1 MTETSNTSTRK
12 ICFLLLPEYP
22 LYALVPAIE
31 ALRLAN
37 QNSGKLLY
45 EWSFASV
52 QGGPVGAGNGFSLN
66 QTTKISNH
74 LSPEFVIVCA
84 GNQPTEYLDRP
95 LLDWLSRRAAF
106 GATLGAIDTGAFA
119 LAKAGVLQGYK
130 LTLHW
135 EARAAFQD
143 MFPKLEVLDQLFVV
157 DGDRWTCAGGT
168 AALDMM
174 LYLIS
179 INNGPELAEVVTD
192 GFVHGQRRSAVTPQR
207 QSKGAMRNDLWG
219 RAHHLMQATRN
230 EPIDLE
236 TLCSRI
242 GTSRR
247 TLERL
252 AAQNV
257 EMSPSEYYLRL
268 RLMASKEMLMYS
280 SKSVSRIAEALGFS
294 SPSDFSRAFKRAFDI
309 SPFAFRISSKPE
321 FRHLLHPQEASA
333 FIIH

>member
-1 MTETSNTSTRK
+1 MAETSTSLKRK

-37 QNSGKLLY
+37 QNSGTMLY

-66 QTTKISNH
+66 QTTKIASH
-74 LSPEFVIVCA
+74 FSPEFVIVCA

-119 LAKAGVLQGYK
+119 LA
-130 LTLHW
+130 
-135 EARAAFQD
+135 RAAFQD
-143 MFPKLEVLDQLFVV
+143 LFPKVEVLDQIFVV
-157 DGDRWTCAGGT
+157 DKDRWTCAGGT

-179 INNGPELAEVVTD
+179 MDYGPELAQVVTD
-192 GFVHGQRRSAVTPQR
+192 GFVHGQRRAALTPQR
-207 QSKGAMRNDLWG
+207 QSQGAVHSDLWS
-219 RAHHLMQATRN
+219 RVHHLMQTTCT
-230 EPIDLE
+230 EPIDLD

-252 AAQNV
+252 AAQTV
-257 EMSPSEYYLRL
+257 GMSPSEYYLRL
-268 RLMASKEMLMYS
+268 RLMAGKEMLMYS
-280 SKSVSRIAEALGFS
+280 NKAVSRIAEALGFS
-294 SPSDFSRAFKRAFDI
+294 SPSDFSRAFKRAFDV
-309 SPFAFRISSKPE
+309 SPFAFRVASKPE
-321 FRHLLHPQEASA
+321 FRHLLRPQEASA

>member
-1 MTETSNTSTRK
+1 MAETSTSLKRK

-37 QNSGKLLY
+37 QNSGEMLY

-66 QTTKISNH
+66 QTTKIASH
-74 LSPEFVIVCA
+74 FSPEFVIVCA

-119 LAKAGVLQGYK
+119 LASAGVLQGYK
-130 LTLHW
+130 MTLHW

-143 MFPKLEVLDQLFVV
+143 LFPKVEVLDQIFVV
-157 DGDRWTCAGGT
+157 DKDRWTCAGGT

-179 INNGPELAEVVTD
+179 MDNGPELAQVVTD
-192 GFVHGQRRSAVTPQR
+192 GFVHGQPRAALTPQR
-207 QSKGAMRNDLWG
+207 QSKGAVHSDLWS
-219 RAHHLMQATRN
+219 RVQHLMQATCT
-230 EPIDLE
+230 EPIDLD

-252 AAQNV
+252 AAQTV
-257 EMSPSEYYLRL
+257 GMSPSEYYLRL
-268 RLMASKEMLMYS
+268 RLMAGKEMLMYS
-280 SKSVSRIAEALGFS
+280 NKAVSRIAEALGFS
-294 SPSDFSRAFKRAFDI
+294 SPSDFSRAFKRAFDV
-309 SPFAFRISSKPE
+309 SPFAFRVASKPE
-321 FRHLLHPQEASA
+321 FRHLLRPQESAA